1 MIRSVS
7 NPTCRLLFCEAYP
20 YLINRVRSY
29 ALPTVRYSHSP
40 KPASLAYASFRFPET
55 WPVYTPAL
63 KLAGWLEFYADVLE
77 LNIWTSSTIT
87 SIRQDPQTS
96 KWDVEIKRGDGTERK
111 FTVNHVVFC
120 TGLGSGVPNTPTYPG
135 MVSIL
140 YSFSVLSFLLIIEY
154 RTNSRAKY
162 CTPRNTSAQSIMRGR
177 KW

>member
-1 MIRSVS
+1 M
-7 NPTCRLLFCEAYP
+7 
-20 YLINRVRSY
+20 INRVRSY

-40 KPASLAYASFRFPET
+40 KPASLAYASFRFPDT

-135 MVSIL
+135 MVSIFRFQ
-140 YSFSVLSFLLIIEY
+140 SFRSCLSLDIGQVQGPNTALRGTQARSRSCGEESGSGGCLHFRFDIYVFLQP
-154 RTNSRAKY
+154 S
-162 CTPRNTSAQSIMRGR
+162 SA
-177 KW
+177 